1 MTVAAILNQQLWL
14 TYFLLVVGV
23 AVSSSALSVLGYSML
38 KYRRPRDAKATRPA
52 KYAAIRFVWSIA
64 PIVIAFTLALPAS
77 RFGTALSGRVWVAA
91 CSVPLPRC

>member
-38 KYRRPRDAKATRPA
+38 KYRRPRDAKRLRFLLPLCRGRP
-52 KYAAIRFVWSIA
+52 
-64 PIVIAFTLALPAS
+64 TLA
-77 RFGTALSGRVWVAA
+77 R
-91 CSVPLPRC
+91 LPRVEERLV